1 MLVEYRPLYTT
12 FIISYLRNFTLG
24 GKRMAQTF
32 RGYRITSPYGS
43 RRNPFNKSRDFHA
56 GVDLVKKHRAPIYA
70 FTAGEVIYAGIG
82 KSGTGLGGYGNVV
95 LLLDKNNNLQLYA
108 HLNSVAVRTG
118 RRVNK
123 NQLIGYQGNTGQSTG
138 SHLHLE
144 IRTNGDRKPPY
155 GYRANRASS
164 TIEPIGYLN
173 SFDSSKSEK
182 TSPSNNTSSASGIL
196 RRGMRGREVLQL
208 QEQLKKAGINISKY
222 GADGIYGQETE
233 QAVTAFQRQ
242 QKLKVDGIAG
252 PVTRAALQK
261 IVNENSKGFKTLR
274 RGMSGKEV
282 KELQQELI
290 AVGIRLAKYG
300 ADGKFGKE
308 TEEAVKEFQSQEMLR
323 VDGIVGAETWKKL
336 NNVTSNIEKYPGT
349 LIKKGSRGVIVK
361 VIQRKVGTD
370 PDGIYGSATEAAVR
384 RYQKNKGLQVD
395 GIVGPETWKSLF

>member
-1 MLVEYRPLYTT
+1 
-12 FIISYLRNFTLG
+12 
-24 GKRMAQTF
+24 MAQTF

-43 RRNPFNKSRDFHA
+43 RRNPFNGTRDFHA
-56 GVDLVKKHRAPIYA
+56 GVDLVKKDRAPIYA
-70 FTAGEVIYAGIG
+70 FTAGEVIYAGVG

-138 SHLHLE
+138 SHLHFE
-144 IRTNGDRKPPY
+144 IRTNGERKPPY

-164 TIEPIGYLN
+164 TIEPISYLN
-173 SFDSSKSEK
+173 SFDSGNSQTNS
-182 TSPSNNTSSASGIL
+182 SNNKNSASGIL

-222 GADGIYGQETE
+222 GTDGIYGQETE
-233 QAVTAFQRQ
+233 QAVRTFQRQ

-261 IVNENSKGFKTLR
+261 VVNDNSKGTKTLR

-282 KELQQELI
+282 KELQQQLV

-300 ADGKFGKE
+300 ADGNFGKE
-308 TEEAVKEFQSQEMLR
+308 TEEAVKAFQRQEMLR
-323 VDGIVGAETWKKL
+323 VDGIVGPETWKKL
-336 NNVTSNIEKYPGT
+336 NNVTRNIEKYPGT
-349 LIKKGSRGVIVK
+349 LIKKGARGVFVK